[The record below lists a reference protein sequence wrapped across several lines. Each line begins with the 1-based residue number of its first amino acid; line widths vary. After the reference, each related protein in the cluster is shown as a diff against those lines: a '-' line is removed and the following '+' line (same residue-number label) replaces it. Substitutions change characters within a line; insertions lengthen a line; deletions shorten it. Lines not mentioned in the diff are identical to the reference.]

1 MMKPFAVLLLLVSAC
16 ATQPPA
22 PSAPP
27 GTDERAQQEYM
38 QTLEKCQE
46 AHRWDNPADGGI
58 GALPTKD
65 DADFSACMKNAK
77 DALARAEGVDAGS

>member
-1 MMKPFAVLLLLVSAC
+1 MMKLFSVLLLLVSAC
-16 ATQPPA
+16 ATEPPA
-22 PSAPP
+22 PSAQP

-38 QTLEKCQE
+38 QALEKCQE
-46 AHRWDNPADGGI
+46 AHRWDTAADGGI

-77 DALARAEGVDAGS
+77 DALARAQGVDAGS